1 MTSKNVKL
9 VRFFWLCCFGLLLE
23 WGATYAQALQPSG
36 QFLQDTIKIGEPL
49 RYSLSFSY
57 PAELEVVFPGEDHS
71 FQPFEYI
78 DRSFVPTQTDSATSY
93 DSVVYTL
100 MTFELD
106 SLQSLALPIYV
117 IAADE
122 EGNPD
127 STVIYSA
134 IDSVYLQQLITELP
148 DSVNLKENT
157 AYLDVPLQFNYPYLL
172 IGLGI
177 FFVILL
183 IVYLVFGEK
192 IRKYLKLRRLQRNYK
207 RFQEQF
213 GKQIDQLERTP
224 NEQES
229 EHTLLLWKRYME
241 RLERA
246 PYTKMTTKEI
256 IRLPEEE
263 TLAEDLR
270 AIDRSIYGHRL
281 NGELIAH
288 FQQLEKHTRH
298 RYEQRYRDI
307 KHGRSNR

>member
-1 MTSKNVKL
+1 MLDVKL
-9 VRFFWLCCFGLLLE
+9 VCFFWLHCFCLLLGSE
-23 WGATYAQALQPSG
+23 ATYAQALQPSG

-49 RYSLSFSY
+49 QYSLSFRY
-57 PAELEVVFPGEDHS
+57 PAELEVIFPGENHS
-71 FQPFEYI
+71 FRPFEYI
-78 DRSFVPTQTDSATSY
+78 DRSYVPTQTDSTTSY

-100 MTFELD
+100 MTFELA

-127 STVIYSA
+127 STTIYAA
-134 IDSVYLQQLITELP
+134 IDSVYLQQLITDLP

-157 AYLDVPLQFNYPYLL
+157 AFLDVPLQFNYPYLL

-177 FFVILL
+177 FFVVLL
-183 IVYLVFGEK
+183 IIYLVFGEK
-192 IRKYLKLRRLQRNYK
+192 IRKYLKLRQLQRNYK

-213 GKQIDQLERTP
+213 GKQIEQLERAP
-224 NEQES
+224 NEQQS

-241 RLERA
+241 RLDRA

-256 IRLPEEE
+256 VRLPQQE
-263 TLAEDLR
+263 TLVEDLR
-270 AIDRSIYGHRL
+270 AIDRSIYGHQL
-281 NGELIAH
+281 NGELITH
-288 FQQLEKHTRH
+288 FQQLEKHTLR